1 MRHPLTSPVSSVVVL
16 LALLATTCTGA
27 NDVATSTTTTT
38 VLSTTVSTI
47 ALADVLADLPEVARA
62 SNGGGD
68 PRPPGYWA
76 VWNTCAPD
84 NRAAEAAANGG
95 RAAGW
100 LLVDDVLADPGIGLG
115 DHLLASCEESV
126 ALLQGVNGADGEET
140 SDPAFEL
147 AGQLLAAELNL
158 TAGAETCPV
167 ADEAVVGAHLL
178 LSTANFDGVPPSPLD
193 AEAGGAVPQLIDLL
207 EVYNAGELCR

>member
-1 MRHPLTSPVSSVVVL
+1 MRHVQRLPIGVIVAAI
-16 LALLATTCTGA
+16 ALLSGACTGA
-27 NDVATSTTTTT
+27 NDTAPSTTAAAASATAPP
-38 VLSTTVSTI
+38 I
-47 ALADVLADLPEVARA
+47 GLADMLAGLPSEARA
-62 SNGGGD
+62 STGGGD

-126 ALLQGVNGADGEET
+126 ALLQGVGAGAVT

-147 AGQLLAAELNL
+147 AGQLLSAELNL

-167 ADEAVVGAHLL
+167 ADEAVVGAHII
-178 LSTANFDGVPPSPLD
+178 LSTAKFDGVSASPLD
-193 AEAGGAVPQLIDLL
+193 AQAGGAAPRLVELL
-207 EVYNAGELCR
+207 EAYNAGELCR

>member
-1 MRHPLTSPVSSVVVL
+1 LTDL
-16 LALLATTCTGA
+16 LAE
-27 NDVATSTTTTT
+27 
-38 VLSTTVSTI
+38 
-47 ALADVLADLPEVARA
+47 LPPEARA
-62 SNGGGD
+62 SDGGGD
-68 PRPPGYWA
+68 PRLPGYWA

-126 ALLQGVNGADGEET
+126 ALLEGKDGAGGQ
-140 SDPAFEL
+140 SGDPAYEL
-147 AGQLLAAELNL
+147 AGQLLTAELNL

-167 ADEAVVGAHLL
+167 VDEAVVGAHLL
-178 LSTANFDGVPPSPLD
+178 LSTAKFDGVSTSPLD
-193 AEAGGAVPQLIDLL
+193 AEAGGAVPRLVELL
-207 EVYNAGELCR
+207 KAYNAGELCR

>member
-1 MRHPLTSPVSSVVVL
+1 MGQAQRTPIGIVVVVIAVL
-16 LALLATTCTGA
+16 TGACTGS
-27 NDVATSTTTTT
+27 NDAAPSSTAETA
-38 VLSTTVSTI
+38 STTVSTI
-47 ALADVLADLPEVARA
+47 ALADVLADLPEAARA

-84 NRAAEAAANGG
+84 NRAAEAAAKGG

-100 LLVDDVLADPGIGLG
+100 LMVDDVLADPGIGLG

-126 ALLQGVNGADGEET
+126 ALLQGANGAGEET
-140 SDPAFEL
+140 SDPAYSL
-147 AGQLLAAELNL
+147 AGQLLTAELNL

-178 LSTANFDGVPPSPLD
+178 LAAAKFDGDSTSPLD
-193 AEAGGAVPQLIDLL
+193 AEAGGAVPRLIDLL
-207 EVYNAGELCR
+207 RAYNAGELCL